1 MYKNSTQT
9 PHVVSS
15 TQTSYFQAY
24 CLAYSNTH
32 SLYSRLHFWPLSGII
47 TLLVFS
53 FFLAFIP
60 QIKSKEK
67 IGAHFFFLPF
77 RRVIDRK
84 PLKTLRIERSIF
96 LFDWCGVLFFF
107 FFAFIAKWSSFKWN
121 KSYSFTPANSL
132 YVVFAPYWY
141 ICHFVCTWRKH
152 QILSHITQVTQFAL
166 GGHFLQ

>member
-32 SLYSRLHFWPLSGII
+32 SLYSRLHFWPVSGII

-84 PLKTLRIERSIF
+84 PLKTLRIDRKKHLFVRLVWGFIF
-96 LFDWCGVLFFF
+96 F
-107 FFAFIAKWSSFKWN
+107 SS
-121 KSYSFTPANSL
+121 SL
-132 YVVFAPYWY
+132 SLNGLPLSETN
-141 ICHFVCTWRKH
+141 H
-152 QILSHITQVTQFAL
+152 ILLPPRIPCM
-166 GGHFLQ
+166 

>member
-32 SLYSRLHFWPLSGII
+32 SLYSRLHFWPVSGII

-107 FFAFIAKWSSFKWN
+107 SS
-121 KSYSFTPANSL
+121 PLSL
-132 YVVFAPYWY
+132 NGLPLSETN
-141 ICHFVCTWRKH
+141 H
-152 QILSHITQVTQFAL
+152 ILLPPRIPCMKFLPHTDISATLCAL
-166 GGHFLQ
+166 GENTRFCRI